1 MTKKKSQP
9 IPLLWLLLQLIITLS
24 VVLCILT
31 FLHHHHHRNPL
42 SAEEEE
48 EERLRFVDVGNPK
61 VAFLFLARANLPL
74 DFLWHAFF
82 KNAELDGGEDLFSIY
97 IHSRPGFVFD
107 KSTTRSYFF
116 YGRQLRR
123 SVKVGWGE
131 PSMIE
136 AERMLLAAAL
146 DDPANQRFILLS
158 ESCVPLY
165 NFSYTYSYLMSSS
178 KSFVDSFLD
187 EKETRYNPKMSP
199 TISKETWRKGSQWIT
214 LVRKHAVV
222 VVSDEIIFPVFKR
235 HCKRRPELN
244 LEEKHKI
251 KPIILQHNCIPD
263 EHYVQTLLS
272 MSGLEH
278 ELEKRT
284 LTYTSWNRS
293 KNVKGKQ
300 TWHPITFEY
309 VNGSPKQI
317 NAIKGIN
324 HVDYQTEFRTEWC
337 RCNSTFVPCYLF
349 ARKFSRGA
357 AMRILT
363 EGFVGTFNAASL
375 LVQNSL

>member
-1 MTKKKSQP
+1 MAPPPAPSPSPSSSASSPSSTTTTIGTLSLRKKK
-9 IPLLWLLLQLIITLS
+9 
-24 VVLCILT
+24 
-31 FLHHHHHRNPL
+31 
-42 SAEEEE
+42 
-48 EERLRFVDVGNPK
+48 K
-61 VAFLFLARANLPL
+61 
-74 DFLWHAFF
+74 
-82 KNAELDGGEDLFSIY
+82 KNAFALSTSAIPRL
-97 IHSRPGFVFD
+97 HSSSSRARTCRLTSSGTP
-107 KSTTRSYFF
+107 SSRTRSSTEGRTSSPSTSTPGPASSSTSPPPAHFF